1 MLAIRFE
8 PRAAA
13 EVGRVDRWW
22 REHRPASP
30 DLFARELEQ
39 VAHQV
44 AAVPTS
50 GSSPDEALRLAGVH
64 RALMR
69 RCRYHLYYRVDGD
82 ALVVVAVWH
91 TSRGRGPALR

>member
-13 EVGRVDRWW
+13 EVDRIDRWW
-22 REHRPASP
+22 RENRPASP
-30 DLFARELEQ
+30 DLFARELEEAARL
-39 VAHQV
+39 VAS
-44 AAVPTS
+44 VPTS
-50 GSSPDEALRLAGVH
+50 GSSPDEGLRLVGVR

-69 RCRYHLYYRVDGD
+69 RSRYHLYYRVDDD
-82 ALVVVAVWH
+82 ALIVVAVWH